1 MANATATSTENTHGK
16 AKDGLISWE
25 LFQRKYLSREDAYK
39 YEWLNG
45 VVEKTRRTVD
55 YTRFYIIQNLQNF
68 FYGLQSQSLMDGAL
82 ITEGDVFFLNKHRRP
97 DIAYFSSAQI
107 QAAADGVRPVPQF
120 VIEIISNHD
129 AINRVFLKMQDY
141 RAAGVQV
148 VWHILPL
155 TGEVHVFTGGDLRN
169 MTVLTA
175 DMQCSAAPVLPD
187 FELSVADVLNKR
199 G

>member
-1 MANATATSTENTHGK
+1 MADATATSKENNQGK

-25 LFQRKYLSREDAYK
+25 LFQRKYLSREDAFK
-39 YEWLNG
+39 YEWLDG

-55 YTRFYIIQNLQNF
+55 YTQFYIIQNLQNF
-68 FYGLQSQSLMDGAL
+68 FYRLQANGLVNGAL

-97 DIAYFSSAQI
+97 DIAYFSSTQI
-107 QAAADGVRPVPQF
+107 EAAADGVRPVPQF

-169 MTVLTA
+169 MTVLSGE
-175 DMQCSAAPVLPD
+175 MRCSAAPVLSD
-187 FELSVADVLNKR
+187 FEMTVEEVLRKR